1 MSKRKAYRPR
11 WVAKPVTL
19 QLAIQGVAKL
29 SKADQDAKAA
39 PVHDAVTAIAQG
51 KGDKEHWSAIFDAL
65 NMLEQ
70 FNQMPQV
77 MKGAKDYV
85 ESMQSVIVAILDRQR
100 EGTKALYPSELQDL
114 RGFAE
119 LWADVLSTVTHRD
132 FFVCQEKT
140 HKRLVKVIRSGEG
153 VRVLEVA

>member
-1 MSKRKAYRPR
+1 MSKRKAYRP
-11 WVAKPVTL
+11 KPVKTCTL
-19 QLAIQGVAKL
+19 QLAAQGWSKL
-29 SKADQDAKAA
+29 SKDDQAAQAK
-39 PVHDAVTAIAQG
+39 PVHDAVAAITQG
-51 KGDKEHWSAIFDAL
+51 KGDKEHWSALFDAL
-65 NMLEQ
+65 NMTEQ

-85 ESMQSVIVAILDRQR
+85 ESMQSVIVAILDRR
-100 EGTKALYPSELQDL
+100 LEGKRALYASELQDL
-114 RGFAE
+114 RGFAD
-119 LWADVLSTVTHRD
+119 LWADVLSTVTRRD

>member
-11 WVAKPVTL
+11 WVASASLL
-19 QLAIQGVAKL
+19 QIAFQGVALL
-29 SKADQDAKAA
+29 SKEDQEAKAT
-39 PVHDAVTAIAQG
+39 PVRQAVEAIA
-51 KGDKEHWSAIFDAL
+51 KGEGNQAHWSAIFDAL
-65 NMLEQ
+65 NMVEQ

-77 MKGAKDYV
+77 MKGARGYV

-100 EGTKALYPSELQDL
+100 EGKKALYASELQDL

-140 HKRLVKVIRSGEG
+140 HKRLVKVIREG
-153 VRVLEVA
+153 KGVKVLEVA